1 MSSTHTMEPT
11 LERAFRGHT
20 AGVSA
25 VAFNPNM
32 KQVVSG
38 GADATVIVWN
48 FKLQQR
54 PYKFVGHRAAVLS
67 VACSPRTNVV
77 ASASKDRSIRL
88 WKPTVHAHFSAIK
101 HAHSASVRSVDFSS
115 DGESLISASDDK
127 TAKVRVLLAPVLWA
141 PFADLFLG
149 RRLPTFPLGAFSRP
163 FLWAPFLRVVC
174 E

>member
-1 MSSTHTMEPT
+1 MSPRTMEPT

-38 GADATVIVWN
+38 GADATVMVWN

-54 PYKFVGHRAAVLS
+54 PYRFVGHRAAVLG
-67 VACSPRTNVV
+67 VACSPRTNLV

-127 TAKVRVLLAPVLWA
+127 TAKVSSFGACS
-141 PFADLFLG
+141 
-149 RRLPTFPLGAFSRP
+149 LGAVCRS
-163 FLWAPFLRVVC
+163 FLWAHVAGLFFGRLFFLWSAS
-174 E
+174 EHLPNELSPD